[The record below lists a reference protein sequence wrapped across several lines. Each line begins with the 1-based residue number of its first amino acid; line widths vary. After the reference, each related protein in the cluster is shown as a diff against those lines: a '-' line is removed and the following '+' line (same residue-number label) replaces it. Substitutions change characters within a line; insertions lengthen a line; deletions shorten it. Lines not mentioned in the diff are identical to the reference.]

1 MKSPLGLLEFQE
13 AIRGGVRPNLFSVQH
28 AWPTDGTAAGKLI
41 APVVQ
46 GANMNADRSVTYLCK
61 SAALP
66 ATNVG
71 TVELPF
77 RGRVVKV
84 PGDRTFE
91 TWTATFYMDD
101 TFALRGAY
109 EKWIQLTNGVDT
121 NTAVADISDT
131 FKDVTI
137 SQLDKFGGPS
147 AAGGGAGNDYNV
159 IRQYRLVAAFPVS
172 VSQVSVAYDNNDSYE
187 EFDVE
192 FAYQYHESLGLI
204 NDVSKD
210 SDKG

>member
-1 MKSPLGLLEFQE
+1 MAEAKPLGLLTFQQ
-13 AIRGGVRPNLFSVQH
+13 AIRGGVRPNLFQVTHVWDIPGVVTPS
-28 AWPTDGTAAGKLI
+28 I
-41 APVVQ
+41 AEVEEP
-46 GANMNADRSVTYLCK
+46 VTYMCK

-84 PGDRTFE
+84 PGDRTYE

-101 TFALRGAY
+101 AFELRSAY
-109 EKWIQLTNGVDT
+109 EKWIELTNGVDT
-121 NTAVADISDT
+121 NTAVAD
-131 FKDVTI
+131 VTTGGI
-137 SQLDKFGGPS
+137 LEDITVAQLNKFGGN
-147 AAGGGAGNDYNV
+147 ATELEV
-159 IRQYRLVAAFPVS
+159 IREYKLFAGFPVS

-192 FAYQYHESLGLI
+192 FAYQYHTSTGGNNEVI
-204 NDVSKD
+204 
-210 SDKG
+210 